1 MAFAIGFSQSVN
13 VGVPRLSKQKNKTN
27 KNGALRT
34 NPVDLSAAIESL
46 RRWAATN
53 VHPDPKAQ
61 TDFFLRQAH
70 LIVAAQQLQHLVP
83 EPMTPAVRTRWLA
96 NAFHS
101 LADLLD
107 QCPPGPLGFDIMTE
121 VAEKMRVNA
130 AWRAFHGLTDLLK
143 DRRVMLIGCIVVG
156 AATMEPVSTRHA
168 KELAEQRR
176 RLAARGIR
184 MKPVKVKAGMV
195 ATDALTSVQ
204 ATERVRQL
212 YSASFPKVA
221 AKLDAAKL
229 EGAIR
234 AWSNPSGKPKKGAS
248 TSPKWEVI
256 SDLMRSAAILGSATT
271 DIKRDSANLKREWL
285 KFKREQQCRVREIQA
300 EMEPWS
306 VRTFE
311 PVAS

>member
-1 MAFAIGFSQSVN
+1 
-13 VGVPRLSKQKNKTN
+13 
-27 KNGALRT
+27 
-34 NPVDLSAAIESL
+34 
-46 RRWAATN
+46 
-53 VHPDPKAQ
+53 
-61 TDFFLRQAH
+61 
-70 LIVAAQQLQHLVP
+70 
-83 EPMTPAVRTRWLA
+83 
-96 NAFHS
+96 
-101 LADLLD
+101 
-107 QCPPGPLGFDIMTE
+107 
-121 VAEKMRVNA
+121 
-130 AWRAFHGLTDLLK
+130 
-143 DRRVMLIGCIVVG
+143 
-156 AATMEPVSTRHA
+156 
-168 KELAEQRR
+168 
-176 RLAARGIR
+176 
-184 MKPVKVKAGMV
+184 
-195 ATDALTSVQ
+195 
-204 ATERVRQL
+204 VRQL